1 MAPCTPP
8 HPKDS
13 LVSTAGSAFGR
24 SAEAVGGVAKELH
37 FADLM
42 THPQEPRSMNSGLS
56 FLYS

>member
-1 MAPCTPP
+1 MHPTPP
-8 HPKDS
+8 E
-13 LVSTAGSAFGR
+13 GQFGLYSWLGFWQVCR
-24 SAEAVGGVAKELH
+24 GCGGVAKELH